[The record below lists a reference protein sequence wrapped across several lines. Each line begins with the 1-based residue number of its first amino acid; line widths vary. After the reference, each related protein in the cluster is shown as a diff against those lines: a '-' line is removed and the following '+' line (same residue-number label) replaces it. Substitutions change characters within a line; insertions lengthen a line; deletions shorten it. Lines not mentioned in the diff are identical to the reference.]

1 MQNCLNL
8 KEEQAKLLIQALSDL
23 KAKSGHA
30 VATKQVCEK
39 IDGLTLQNKQLEL
52 RVAFLEQQKSELEQ

>member
-39 IDGLTLQNKQLEL
+39 IDRLTLQNKQLEL
-52 RVAFLEQQKSELEQ
+52 RVAFLE